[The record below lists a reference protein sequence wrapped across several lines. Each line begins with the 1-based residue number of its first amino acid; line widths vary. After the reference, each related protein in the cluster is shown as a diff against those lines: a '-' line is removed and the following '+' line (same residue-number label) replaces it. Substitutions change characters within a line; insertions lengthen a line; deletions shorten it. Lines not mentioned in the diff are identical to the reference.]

1 MVSGMPFHSGLVAA
15 EAADRLLPEGWAEDE
30 VPVVMAVE
38 VVVVAAVAEA
48 EAVAGALPCLSV
60 AVRRAVPTARPEAG
74 VPAVGARQVAR
85 AACLNPAPSVA
96 VPVKAA

>member
-1 MVSGMPFHSGLVAA
+1 MVSGTPFHSGLVAA
-15 EAADRLLPEGWAEDE
+15 EAADLSLPEGWAEDE
-30 VPVVMAVE
+30 VPVVTAVE
-38 VVVVAAVAEA
+38 VVVAAVAEA

-85 AACLNPAPSVA
+85 AACLNPAPSAA
-96 VPVKAA
+96 VPVEAA